1 MATGIPIQ
9 RFPWADEAPSSI
21 GSSSNS
27 NIPNRKWRSWLPLF
41 VALVF
46 IAEISFLSKI
56 DMAEKANLVNSWA
69 DSFYQFTTSSRS
81 TIELAVDEAELGVL
95 VSEVDQGLVPGGCE
109 EWLEREDSV
118 AFSRD
123 FDKEPILVRG
133 REQVT
138 FYFCLLMHPFQFIC
152 GFDFDMEFKKVKRL
166 LNFVVL
172 RDVTRYEVQE
182 STETLNLLVFSIKNM

>member
-1 MATGIPIQ
+1 MATGTPIQ
-9 RFPWADEAPSSI
+9 RYPWADEAASSI
-21 GSSSNS
+21 GSSSIS
-27 NIPNRKWRSWLPLF
+27 NVPNKKWRNWLPLF

-69 DSFYQFTTSSRS
+69 DSFYQFTTSYRS
-81 TIELAVDEAELGVL
+81 TPELAVDEAESGVL
-95 VSEVDQGLVPGGCE
+95 VREVNQASVPGSCE

-123 FDKEPILVRG
+123 FDKEPILVHG

-138 FYFCLLMHPFQFIC
+138 FYFCLLLI
-152 GFDFDMEFKKVKRL
+152 GFNLVLTKKLK
-166 LNFVVL
+166 
-172 RDVTRYEVQE
+172 
-182 STETLNLLVFSIKNM
+182 NLVNMSHRM

>member
-133 REQVT
+133 REQ
-138 FYFCLLMHPFQFIC
+138 
-152 GFDFDMEFKKVKRL
+152 
-166 LNFVVL
+166 
-172 RDVTRYEVQE
+172 
-182 STETLNLLVFSIKNM
+182 TLNSCSVGCKFGTNFDKKSDAAFRLPRQAGIASVLQSMESAQYYAENNITLARRWKGI